1 MRIPWVRFCYSCP
14 AASNWWER
22 SPNGSN
28 STYFCIVISN
38 GNANY
43 YFASYS
49 YGVAF
54 GFRNS
59 NRTDTVAPTGVNPV
73 SFTEGEPVPGY
84 MPKYALRWDQPDA
97 ACMAENVRYSVS
109 WLKPYAV
116 RTRTRQS
123 YCTEGNPFL

>member
-28 STYFCIVISN
+28 TNNFCNVNSN
-38 GNANY
+38 GNANNNN
-43 YFASYS
+43 ASNS
-49 YGVAF
+49 NGVAF

-84 MPKYALRWDQPDA
+84 IPKYALRWDQPDA

>member
-28 STYFCIVISN
+28 STNFCLVGSN
-38 GNANY
+38 GNANNNN
-43 YFASYS
+43 ASNS
-49 YGVAF
+49 NGVAF

-123 YCTEGNPFL
+123 YCKEGNPFL